1 MYPLMV
7 DTTPTGQPSTP
18 ADPHAST
25 PGPVII
31 LIEDEPEIRRFLR
44 ATLPRHGYRLFEAV
58 TGHEGL
64 LAAETRQPDLIILDL
79 GLPDMDGLEV
89 IRRLREWTQVPILVL
104 SARGQEADKVAALD
118 AGADDYVSKPFGVS
132 ELLARMRVSLRR
144 SERIGRG
151 VDEQTFN
158 ADDLQVDF
166 VHRRVLVKGQDI
178 HLTPIEYRLL
188 TTLARHAGKVLTR
201 NQLLKEVW
209 GRAYTD
215 QAHYLHVYMAHL
227 RRKIEV
233 NPAQPRYIL
242 TEPGVGYRLIA
253 E

>member
-1 MYPLMV
+1 MV
-7 DTTPTGQPSTP
+7 DTTPTSQPSAP
-18 ADPHAST
+18 VGGGAST
-25 PGPVII
+25 PGPVIV

-44 ATLPRHGYRLFEAV
+44 ATLQSHGYRLVEAV
-58 TGHEGL
+58 TAQEGL
-64 LAAETRQPDLIILDL
+64 QAAETRQPDLIILDL

-104 SARGQEADKVAALD
+104 SARGQEADKVTALD
-118 AGADDYVSKPFGVS
+118 AGADDYVSKPFGVG

-144 SERIGRG
+144 AERIGSG
-151 VDEQTFN
+151 ADQQTFT

-242 TEPGVGYRLIA
+242 TEPGVGYRLAA